1 MSNLKKYVIKYKIE
15 QDNKKIKKGKIRTY
29 IPSTKSL
36 EKYIKNIPN
45 IMPIEESLFIMNMIN
60 FHFLFPANDIF
71 YDKNIKYEELR
82 YMLKQK
88 ENDSN
93 TISIKYDDLIYK
105 SLLKDRIFKINM
117 SPEDYNDFRIMIL
130 KEIANIKNNYS
141 NMFDKELIKFR
152 QQQNIIKRIKLLFKN
167 KKFIE
172 LKKKLITETI
182 QNINKEAIIEDNK
195 KSEYKFYE
203 RAYKLITEYDETK
216 YNKLIKDITDYLN
229 KEYEEYNNYKE
240 YRDEAEYV
248 NSGKSME
255 QKIEILIW
263 ICSNMSSR
271 GEALD
276 AMRLDATYI
285 YDQILNNYYKSEYKK
300 IRNKMTYEEKR
311 LFQLLFFGRKAFL
324 YKIPTLTQFMYSF
337 FNVNSELIFEGLI
350 LKRNNPDYKE
360 KNEELKKKWYEF
372 LNMYSVA
379 IKNYSV
385 IENTEDKEKIKEII
399 QNNFKDEEVEI
410 LKCVQEN
417 YSYDVICAQFDKN
430 EEYIS
435 NLLEK
440 LQNTI
445 RKESNNEVPKKA
457 N

>member
-1 MSNLKKYVIKYKIE
+1 MEKKVIKYTISK
-15 QDNKKIKKGKIRTY
+15 DDKKVKKGKIKAY
-29 IPSTKSL
+29 IPSL
-36 EKYIKNIPN
+36 RGLRNYIKNIPN
-45 IMPIEESLFIMNMIN
+45 VMPLEESMFIINMLN
-60 FHFLFPANDIF
+60 FHFLFPADDIF
-71 YDKNIKYEELR
+71 YDKNIKSEELQ
-82 YMLKQK
+82 YMLNQK
-88 ENDSN
+88 DDSIN
-93 TISIKYDDLIYK
+93 LISFKYDDLIYK
-105 SLLKDRIFKINM
+105 SLLNNRVFKINM
-117 SPEDYNDFRIMIL
+117 SPEEYHDFRVMIL
-130 KEIANIKNNYS
+130 NEISSIKNEYED
-141 NMFDKELIKFR
+141 MFDKELLKYKKE
-152 QQQNIIKRIKLLFKN
+152 QGIIKKIKMMLKK
-167 KKFIE
+167 KKFID
-172 LKKKLITETI
+172 LKKKLVIETI
-182 QNINKEAIIEDNK
+182 QVVNKEAIINDNK
-195 KSEYKFYE
+195 KYEYKFYE
-203 RAYKLITEYDETK
+203 RAYKLIDKYDETE
-216 YNKLIKDITDYLN
+216 YNNIVKDVTNYLN

-240 YRDEAEYV
+240 YKEEAEYI

-255 QKIEILIW
+255 EKIEILIW
-263 ICSNMSSR
+263 ICSNMSPR

-324 YKIPTLTQFMYSF
+324 YKIPTLTKFMYSF
-337 FNVNSELIFEGLI
+337 FNANSELIFEGLI
-350 LKRNNPDYKE
+350 LKRSNPNYKE
-360 KNEELKKKWYEF
+360 KNQELKKKWYEF

-379 IKNYSV
+379 IKNYTV

-399 QNNFKDEEVEI
+399 QNNFRDEEVEI

-417 YSYDVICAQFDKN
+417 YSYDVICAQFNTN

-435 NLLEK
+435 SLLEQ

>member
-1 MSNLKKYVIKYKIE
+1 MEKKVIKYTISK
-15 QDNKKIKKGKIRTY
+15 DGKTIKKGKIMAY
-29 IPSTKSL
+29 IPSTKNL

-45 IMPIEESLFIMNMIN
+45 TMPIEECLFIMNMIN
-60 FHFLFPANDIF
+60 FHFLFPDNDIF
-71 YDKNIKYEELR
+71 YDKDIKYEELK

-88 ENDSN
+88 ENDN
-93 TISIKYDDLIYK
+93 NSIPTKYDDLVYK
-105 SLLKDRIFKINM
+105 SLLNDRIFKINM
-117 SPEDYNDFRIMIL
+117 SPEDYNDFRVMIL
-130 KEIANIKNNYS
+130 KEITDIKNDYS
-141 NMFDKELIKFR
+141 NMFDKELIKFK
-152 QQQNIIKRIKLLFKN
+152 QQQNIVKRIKLFFKN

-182 QNINKEAIIEDNK
+182 QNLNKDAIIEDNK
-195 KSEYKFYE
+195 KLEYKFYE
-203 RAYKLITEYDETK
+203 RSYKLIEEYDETE
-216 YNKLIKDITDYLN
+216 YNKLIKDVIDYLN

-240 YRDEAEYV
+240 YREEAEYI

-255 QKIEILIW
+255 EKIEILIW
-263 ICSNMSSR
+263 ICSNMSPR

-285 YDQILNNYYKSEYKK
+285 YDQVLNNYYKSEYKK

-324 YKIPTLTQFMYSF
+324 YKIPTLTKFMYSF
-337 FNVNSELIFEGLI
+337 FNANRELIFEGLI
-350 LKRNNPDYKE
+350 LKRSNPNYKE
-360 KNEELKKKWYEF
+360 KNQELKKKWYEF

-385 IENTEDKEKIKEII
+385 IENTEDKERIKEII

-410 LKCVQEN
+410 LECVQEN
-417 YSYDVICAQFDKN
+417 YSYDVICAQFNKN

-435 NLLEK
+435 ELIER
-440 LQNTI
+440 LQDTI
-445 RKESNNEVPKKA
+445 RRESNNEASKKT

>member
-1 MSNLKKYVIKYKIE
+1 MKKEVIKYTIK
-15 QDNKKIKKGKIRTY
+15 QDGKKVKKGKIKAY
-29 IPSTKSL
+29 IPSERGL
-36 EKYIKNIPN
+36 EKYIKNLPN
-45 IMPIEESLFIMNMIN
+45 VMPMDESMFIINMLN
-60 FHFLFPANDIF
+60 FHFLFPADDIF
-71 YDKNIKYEELR
+71 YDKNIKNEELR

-93 TISIKYDDLIYK
+93 SISIKYDNLIYK
-105 SLLKDRIFKINM
+105 SLLNDRIFKINM
-117 SPEDYNDFRIMIL
+117 SPEDYDDFRVMIL
-130 KEIANIKNNYS
+130 KEISDIKNDYS
-141 NMFDKELIKFR
+141 NIFDKELIKFK
-152 QQQNIIKRIKLLFKN
+152 QQQNIIKRIKLFFRN
-167 KKFIE
+167 RKFIE

-182 QNINKEAIIEDNK
+182 QDLNREAIIKDNK

-203 RAYKLITEYDETK
+203 RAYKLIKEYNENE
-216 YNKLIKDITDYLN
+216 YNKLIKDITDYLK
-229 KEYEEYNNYKE
+229 KEYEEYNNYREYKE
-240 YRDEAEYV
+240 EIEYI

-263 ICSNMSSR
+263 ICSNMSPR

-285 YDQILNNYYKSEYKK
+285 YDQILNNYYKLEYKK
-300 IRNKMTYEEKR
+300 IRNEMTYEEKR

-324 YKIPTLTQFMYSF
+324 YKIPALTQFIYSF
-337 FNVNSELIFEGLI
+337 FNANSELIFEGLI
-350 LKRNNPDYKE
+350 LKMSNPDYKE

-372 LNMYSVA
+372 LNMYSIA

-385 IENTEDKEKIKEII
+385 IENAGNKEKIKEII
-399 QNNFKDEEVEI
+399 RNNFKDEEIEI
-410 LKCVQEN
+410 LECIQEN
-417 YSYDVICAQFDKN
+417 YSYDVICAQFNKN

-435 NLLEK
+435 NLLER

-445 RKESNNEVPKKA
+445 REESNNEISKKE

>member
-1 MSNLKKYVIKYKIE
+1 MEKKVIKYTISK
-15 QDNKKIKKGKIRTY
+15 DDKKVKKGKIKAY
-29 IPSTKSL
+29 IPSL
-36 EKYIKNIPN
+36 RGLRNYIKNIPN
-45 IMPIEESLFIMNMIN
+45 VMPLEESMFIINMLN
-60 FHFLFPANDIF
+60 FHFLFPADDIF
-71 YDKNIKYEELR
+71 YDKNIKSEELQ
-82 YMLKQK
+82 YMLNQK
-88 ENDSN
+88 DDSIN
-93 TISIKYDDLIYK
+93 LISFKYDDLIYK
-105 SLLKDRIFKINM
+105 SLLNNRIFKINM
-117 SPEDYNDFRIMIL
+117 SPEEYHDFRVMIL
-130 KEIANIKNNYS
+130 NEISSIKNEYED
-141 NMFDKELIKFR
+141 MFDKELLKYKKE
-152 QQQNIIKRIKLLFKN
+152 QGIIKKIKMMLKK
-167 KKFIE
+167 KKFID
-172 LKKKLITETI
+172 LKKKLVIETI
-182 QNINKEAIIEDNK
+182 QGVNKEAIINDNK
-195 KSEYKFYE
+195 KYEYKFYE
-203 RAYKLITEYDETK
+203 RAYKLIDKYDETE
-216 YNKLIKDITDYLN
+216 YNNIVKDVTNYLN

-240 YRDEAEYV
+240 YKEEAEYI

-255 QKIEILIW
+255 EKIEILIW
-263 ICSNMSSR
+263 ICSNMSPR

-324 YKIPTLTQFMYSF
+324 YKIPTLTKFMYSF
-337 FNVNSELIFEGLI
+337 FNANSELIFEGLI
-350 LKRNNPDYKE
+350 LKRSNPNYKE
-360 KNEELKKKWYEF
+360 KNQELKKKWYEF

-379 IKNYSV
+379 IKNYTV

-399 QNNFKDEEVEI
+399 QNNFRDEEVEI

-417 YSYDVICAQFDKN
+417 YSYDVICAQFNTN

-435 NLLEK
+435 SLLEQ

>member
-1 MSNLKKYVIKYKIE
+1 MKKEVIKYTIK
-15 QDNKKIKKGKIRTY
+15 QDGKKVKKGKIKAY
-29 IPSTKSL
+29 IPSERGL
-36 EKYIKNIPN
+36 EKYIKNLPN
-45 IMPIEESLFIMNMIN
+45 VMPMDESMFIINMLN
-60 FHFLFPANDIF
+60 FHFLFPADDIF
-71 YDKNIKYEELR
+71 YDKNIKNEELR

-93 TISIKYDDLIYK
+93 SISIKYDDLIYK
-105 SLLKDRIFKINM
+105 SLLNDRIFKINM
-117 SPEDYNDFRIMIL
+117 SPEDYDDFRVMIL
-130 KEIANIKNNYS
+130 KEISDIKNDYS
-141 NMFDKELIKFR
+141 NIFDKELIKFK
-152 QQQNIIKRIKLLFKN
+152 QQQNIIKRIKLFFRN
-167 KKFIE
+167 RKFIE

-182 QNINKEAIIEDNK
+182 QDLNREAIIKDNK

-203 RAYKLITEYDETK
+203 RAYKLIKEYNENE

-229 KEYEEYNNYKE
+229 KEYEEYNNYREYKE
-240 YRDEAEYV
+240 EIEYI

-263 ICSNMSSR
+263 ICSNMSPR

-300 IRNKMTYEEKR
+300 IRNEMTYEEKR

-324 YKIPTLTQFMYSF
+324 YKIPALTQFIYSF
-337 FNVNSELIFEGLI
+337 FNANSELIFEGLI
-350 LKRNNPDYKE
+350 LKMSNPDYKE

-372 LNMYSVA
+372 LNMYSIA

-385 IENTEDKEKIKEII
+385 IENAGNKEKIKEII
-399 QNNFKDEEVEI
+399 RNNFKDEEIEI
-410 LKCVQEN
+410 LECIQEN
-417 YSYDVICAQFDKN
+417 YSYDVICAQFNKN

-435 NLLEK
+435 NLLER

-445 RKESNNEVPKKA
+445 REESNNEISKKE

>member
-1 MSNLKKYVIKYKIE
+1 MKKEVIKYTIK
-15 QDNKKIKKGKIRTY
+15 QDGKKVKKGKIKAY
-29 IPSTKSL
+29 IPSERGL
-36 EKYIKNIPN
+36 EKYIKNLPN
-45 IMPIEESLFIMNMIN
+45 VMPMDESMFIINMLN
-60 FHFLFPANDIF
+60 FHFLFPVDDIF
-71 YDKNIKYEELR
+71 YDKNIKNEELR

-88 ENDSN
+88 ENYSN
-93 TISIKYDDLIYK
+93 SISIKYDDLIYK
-105 SLLKDRIFKINM
+105 SLLNDRIFKINM
-117 SPEDYNDFRIMIL
+117 SPEDYDDFRVMIL
-130 KEIANIKNNYS
+130 KEISDIKNDYS
-141 NMFDKELIKFR
+141 NIFDKELIKFK
-152 QQQNIIKRIKLLFKN
+152 QQQNIIKRIKLFFRN
-167 KKFIE
+167 RKFIE

-182 QNINKEAIIEDNK
+182 QDLNREAIIKDNK

-203 RAYKLITEYDETK
+203 RAYKLIKEYNENE

-229 KEYEEYNNYKE
+229 KEYEEYNNYREYKE
-240 YRDEAEYV
+240 EIEYI

-263 ICSNMSSR
+263 ICSNMSPR

-300 IRNKMTYEEKR
+300 IRNEMTYEEKR

-324 YKIPTLTQFMYSF
+324 YKIPALTQFIYSF
-337 FNVNSELIFEGLI
+337 FNANSELIFEGLI
-350 LKRNNPDYKE
+350 LKMSNPDYKE

-372 LNMYSVA
+372 LNMYSIA

-385 IENTEDKEKIKEII
+385 IENAGNKEKIKEII
-399 QNNFKDEEVEI
+399 RNNFKDEEIEI
-410 LKCVQEN
+410 LECIQEN
-417 YSYDVICAQFDKN
+417 YSYDVICAQFNKN

-435 NLLEK
+435 NLLER

-445 RKESNNEVPKKA
+445 REESNNEISKKE

>member
-1 MSNLKKYVIKYKIE
+1 MKKEVIKYTIK
-15 QDNKKIKKGKIRTY
+15 QDGKKVKKGKIKAY
-29 IPSTKSL
+29 IPSERGL
-36 EKYIKNIPN
+36 EKYIKNLPKV
-45 IMPIEESLFIMNMIN
+45 MPMDESMFIINMLN
-60 FHFLFPANDIF
+60 FHFLFPADDIF
-71 YDKNIKYEELR
+71 YDKNIKNEELR

-93 TISIKYDDLIYK
+93 SISIKYDDLIYK
-105 SLLKDRIFKINM
+105 SLLNDRIFKINM
-117 SPEDYNDFRIMIL
+117 SPEDYDDFRVMIL
-130 KEIANIKNNYS
+130 KEISDIKNDYS
-141 NMFDKELIKFR
+141 NIFDKELIKFK
-152 QQQNIIKRIKLLFKN
+152 QQQNIIKRIKLFFRN
-167 KKFIE
+167 RKFIE

-182 QNINKEAIIEDNK
+182 QDLNREAIIKDNK

-203 RAYKLITEYDETK
+203 RAYKLIKEYNENE
-216 YNKLIKDITDYLN
+216 YNKLIKDITDYLK
-229 KEYEEYNNYKE
+229 KEYEEYNNYREYKE
-240 YRDEAEYV
+240 EIEYI

-263 ICSNMSSR
+263 ICSNMSPR

-300 IRNKMTYEEKR
+300 IRNEMTYEEKR

-324 YKIPTLTQFMYSF
+324 YKIPALTQFIYSF
-337 FNVNSELIFEGLI
+337 FNANSELIFEGLI
-350 LKRNNPDYKE
+350 LKMSNPDYKE

-372 LNMYSVA
+372 LNMYSIA

-385 IENTEDKEKIKEII
+385 IENAGNKEKIKEII
-399 QNNFKDEEVEI
+399 RNNFKDEEIEI
-410 LKCVQEN
+410 LECIQEN
-417 YSYDVICAQFDKN
+417 YSYDVICAQFNKN

-435 NLLEK
+435 NLLER

-445 RKESNNEVPKKA
+445 REESNNEISKKE